1 MATAANSKA
10 LKKGDKVK
18 YNARTHKGTG
28 KVTAV
33 RDSGRGK
40 WVDIASDT
48 LGAPIALRLS
58 QVRHA

>member
-1 MATAANSKA
+1 MATASNSKA

-18 YNARTHKGTG
+18 YSARTHKGAG
-28 KVTAV
+28 KVLAV

-40 WVDIASDT
+40 WVDIDSDT
-48 LGAPIALRLS
+48 LGEPIALRLS